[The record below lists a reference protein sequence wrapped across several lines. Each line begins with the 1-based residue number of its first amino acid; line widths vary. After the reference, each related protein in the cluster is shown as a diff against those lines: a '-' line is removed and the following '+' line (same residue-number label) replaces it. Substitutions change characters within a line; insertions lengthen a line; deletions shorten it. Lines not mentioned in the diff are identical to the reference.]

1 MYLAFLNILINGK
14 FHKGVQA
21 GGSLCELKTKQ
32 ISEAVHEYFI
42 FWGKNAFRHCVKN
55 TSGTMRNISYQLC
68 WWEEW
73 LTIIYNIFGTT
84 WLLISQLLLEL
95 VSVINQQQADV
106 GSLTTSSL
114 LPSRLGRL
122 CIPLPNKLQTRHA
135 TWDVYN
141 RCSHWQKKKKNEKQT
156 IYNYWRGMWMLLM
169 VPLILTTFPGWKKNA
184 KVEVSTTNFHL
195 TRHFLQR
202 LSLL

>member
-95 VSVINQQQADV
+95 VSVINQQQTDV

-122 CIPLPNKLQTRHA
+122 CIPLPNKLQTYGVSPSSLCVFVTVGVQA
-135 TWDVYN
+135 AGFLVQLQPDL
-141 RCSHWQKKKKNEKQT
+141 CSYSWQ
-156 IYNYWRGMWMLLM
+156 
-169 VPLILTTFPGWKKNA
+169 
-184 KVEVSTTNFHL
+184 
-195 TRHFLQR
+195 
-202 LSLL
+202 